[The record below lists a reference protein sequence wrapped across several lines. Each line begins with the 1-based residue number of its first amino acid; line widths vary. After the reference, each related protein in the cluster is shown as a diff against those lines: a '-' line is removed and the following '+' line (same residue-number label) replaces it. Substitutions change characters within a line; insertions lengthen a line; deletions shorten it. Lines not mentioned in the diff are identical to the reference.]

1 MHSPPYT
8 VSGAATGN
16 IDGRSQANATFA
28 RGEVLRNQSTPFALR
43 AALLEEVHHHSRT
56 LT

>member
-28 RGEVLRNQSTPFALR
+28 RGEVSRNQSTPFALR